1 MITEQR
7 IRDEIAD
14 LIEALIA
21 SNVEVIVLG
30 YDGEVEADIEG
41 AEQIKIAIRIL
52 RWVVQDGTEQAT
64 P

>member
-7 IRDEIAD
+7 IRDEIQD

-30 YDGEVEADIEG
+30 YNGELEVDLEG
-41 AEQIKIAIRIL
+41 VEQIKIAIRIL
-52 RWVVQDGTEQAT
+52 RWVVQDGTEEAT

>member
-7 IRDEIAD
+7 IRDEIEA

-21 SNVEVIVLG
+21 SEAVFTLSGGTVEVDLEG
-30 YDGEVEADIEG
+30 HGEQMKTA
-41 AEQIKIAIRIL
+41 IKVL
-52 RWVVQDGTEQAT
+52 RWVVQDGTEEAT